1 MALSS
6 YQRIK
11 LVLNYYY
18 KMGANKESVNK
29 VYYSLLKVKYNKY
42 GN

>member
-1 MALSS
+1 MSLSN

-11 LVLNYYY
+11 LVLSYYY

-29 VYYSLLKVKYNKY
+29 IYHKILKQKYEKN
-42 GN
+42 